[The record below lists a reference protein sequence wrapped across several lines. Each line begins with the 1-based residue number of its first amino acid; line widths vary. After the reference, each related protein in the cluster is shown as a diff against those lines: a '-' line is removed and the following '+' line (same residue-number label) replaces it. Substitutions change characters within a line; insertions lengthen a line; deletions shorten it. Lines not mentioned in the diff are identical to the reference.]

1 MKQWWLRPAVRIG
14 AALLL
19 PVLVPAIITMLL
31 WALPGDP
38 VGIICPE
45 QICSGGEA
53 LAAKWHLD
61 QGPLHFYTTWLGA
74 AVTGDFGATWRWQ
87 AGTDIRMLMAESTPT
102 TLLLL
107 AFAMVSVAI
116 GTLVGASQRVPTRAL
131 AVLQV
136 VGLVPGIVLALA
148 GAAWVELEYGAMS
161 FSGTALWARLLV
173 GAAVIG
179 LADGAFSGT
188 ILGTGALFGSEARQR
203 YVGIA
208 ILRGERVVSNTLPNV
223 MPALAGQ
230 LRART
235 LHLLSGAVIV
245 EAIVGID
252 GLGDLLLRGALNQDF
267 GLVLASATAFASFSS
282 VLLLAQAGVEIATAA
297 MVRRSPP
304 GVVEGA

>member
-1 MKQWWLRPAVRIG
+1 VKQWWLRPGVRVG
-14 AALLL
+14 AAVLL
-19 PVLVPAIITMLL
+19 PVVVPAIITLLL

-38 VGIICPE
+38 TSIICPK
-45 QICSGGEA
+45 QTCTGGAA
-53 LAAKWHLD
+53 LAAKWNLD
-61 QGPLHFYTTWLGA
+61 QGPIHFYVEWLKSA
-74 AVTGDFGATWRWQ
+74 MSGDFGATWRWQ
-87 AGTDIRMLMAESTPT
+87 AGTNIAELMVESTPN

-107 AFAMVSVAI
+107 AFSLISVAT
-116 GTLVGASQRVPTRAL
+116 GTVLGASQKLPQKLL

-136 VGLVPGIVLALA
+136 VGLVPGIVLALV
-148 GAAWVELEYGAMS
+148 GAAWVELHYGASS
-161 FSGTALWARLLV
+161 FMGPALWARLFV

-179 LADGAFSGT
+179 LADGALSSTITGT
-188 ILGTGALFGSEARQR
+188 TSLFRSEGRQR

-208 ILRGERVVSNTLPNV
+208 ILRGERVLANTLPNV

-267 GLVLASATAFASFSS
+267 GLVLASATAFAVFSS
-282 VLLLAQAGVEIATAA
+282 VLLLTQAGVEIGTAVI
-297 MVRRSPP
+297 VRRSPA
-304 GVVEGA
+304 GVVEAS